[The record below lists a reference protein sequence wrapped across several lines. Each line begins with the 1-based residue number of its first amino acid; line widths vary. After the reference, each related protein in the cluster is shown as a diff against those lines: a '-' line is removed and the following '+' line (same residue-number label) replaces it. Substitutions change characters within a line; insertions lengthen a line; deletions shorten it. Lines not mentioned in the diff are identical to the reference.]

1 MMECVKIV
9 RWCLEHIEPG
19 PVLGDIPK
27 VLRIPPGEAYVG
39 IENPRG
45 ELGHYVVSD
54 GAKVAIRVRVRGPS
68 FTHVSVLE
76 DLLPGALIAD
86 AIAIIGSTD
95 VVIGETDR

>member
-1 MMECVKIV
+1 
-9 RWCLEHIEPG
+9 
-19 PVLGDIPK
+19 
-27 VLRIPPGEAYVG
+27 LRIPPGEAYVG

-54 GAKVAIRVRVRGPS
+54 GGKVAIRVRVRGPS

-76 DLLPGALIAD
+76 DLLPGSLIAD